1 MANNETRVKASP
13 LSAQRLAGR
22 SPSAA
27 VADNRELPSISIPV
41 SYQSVEWAILDPR
54 FDSPRPVRLT
64 RGRLLVGP
72 IRPEATPKLPSALT
86 PLPLRNLALGSSASS
101 AELPSLRQALSERSR
116 EAHNDTW
123 WNGETTKAAVAR
135 RLLPVRL
142 IGGGVAAALVGAFAF
157 QSFTLNGAEL
167 AAAPSEI
174 LAPERDNT
182 AAFAEA
188 SRSFLRVS
196 VATPST
202 AAPTTTIPPPTT
214 TTTTAAPRRVAP
226 TVPATTSSCSKSR
239 SAARDCWWG
248 LISQYDWNDE
258 YAFNV
263 MWCEST
269 GNPNAKNSRSTATGL
284 FQILNGPYDPE
295 ANVRLAHQMYSKRGW
310 QPWVC
315 KG

>member
-1 MANNETRVKASP
+1 MKQYRP
-13 LSAQRLAGR
+13 LALQRNQGNGPEPSLAGQ
-22 SPSAA
+22 SPVARATKAPMGLRPNA
-27 VADNRELPSISIPV
+27 VDV
-41 SYQSVEWAILDPR
+41 QWANLDSR
-54 FDSPRPVRLT
+54 FDSPKPVRLT

-72 IRPEATPKLPSALT
+72 FRPDPSPKLPEALT
-86 PLPLRNLALGSSASS
+86 PLPLRSLNLSGAKVS
-101 AELPSLRQALSERSR
+101 ETLPSLRQALSERAL
-116 EAHNDTW
+116 EARNEPW
-123 WNGETTKAAVAR
+123 WDADAAKTNIAK

-142 IGGGVAAALVGAFAF
+142 IGSGIAAALVGAFAF
-157 QSFTLNGAEL
+157 QSFTMNGAEL
-167 AAAPSEI
+167 ATPAASFI
-174 LAPERDNT
+174 APERDNS

-188 SRSFLRVS
+188 SRSFLRTSVS
-196 VATPST
+196 TPST
-202 AAPTTTIPPPTT
+202 AAPTTTIPPPT

-239 SAARDCWWG
+239 AAARDCWWG